1 MEETIKG
8 VAQVAWWLPPL
19 IVAIPFAWIV
29 IRSGSTFALRHR
41 FWRLTHPEQSIED
54 VGIRAAVKER
64 ADLIAFR
71 ALLMRADTLGE
82 ARRIIAWASA
92 NGIDVGTVGDCQ
104 RYFHRQDLR
113 VKGPLPS
120 LAKTK
125 LISIAIYYL
134 LAVFAVIAIGLALQS
149 SVLLVFKDDHTM
161 FYLSTKS
168 AQLFHG
174 GGIAVLVPADCPK
187 PDGWAGFNK
196 VHAASICSSF
206 KGAALPQQI
215 DSALSAQRLLAL
227 SFLVSTLLGFSKWSR
242 HVLAVRSAHAVKAWL
257 AQPKATASNN
267 GA

>member
-8 VAQVAWWLPPL
+8 VAQIAWWLPPL

-41 FWRLTHPEQSIED
+41 LWRLTHPEQSIED
-54 VGIRAAVKER
+54 TGIRAAVKER

-82 ARRIIAWASA
+82 AKRIIAWASA
-92 NGIDVGTVGDCQ
+92 NEIDVGTLGDCQ

-113 VKGPLPS
+113 VKNPIPS

-125 LISIAIYYL
+125 LLSIAVYYL
-134 LAVFAVIAIGLALQS
+134 LAVVAVIAIALALQS
-149 SVLLVFKDDHTM
+149 GVLLVFKDDHTM

-174 GGIAVLVPADCPK
+174 GSLAILIPADCPK
-187 PDGWAGFNK
+187 PDGWAGFSK
-196 VHAASICSSF
+196 MHTAFICSAF

-215 DSALSAQRLLAL
+215 DSGLSAQRWLAL
-227 SFLVSTLLGFSKWSR
+227 SLLVSTLLGFSKWFR
-242 HVLAVRSAHAVKAWL
+242 HVLAVRSAHVVKAWL
-257 AQPKATASNN
+257 ARQADSNS
-267 GA
+267 A